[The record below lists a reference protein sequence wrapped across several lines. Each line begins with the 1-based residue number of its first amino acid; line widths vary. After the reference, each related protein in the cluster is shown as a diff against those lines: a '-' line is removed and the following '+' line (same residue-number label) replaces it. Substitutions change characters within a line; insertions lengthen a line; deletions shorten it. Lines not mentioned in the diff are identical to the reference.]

1 MLTTSIGRLRVIGI
15 IEGLSFLLL
24 VFIAMP
30 LKYIWGDPS
39 MVTAVGRVHGL
50 LWVIFCFALVDT
62 KAKKNWTIKQALVP
76 FIASMLPFGPFIIDR
91 KLRDDTL

>member
-1 MLTTSIGRLRVIGI
+1 MLTTSIGRLRLIGI

-24 VFIAMP
+24 MFIAMP

-39 MVTAVGRVHGL
+39 LVTQVGRIHGL
-50 LWVIFCFALVDT
+50 LWVIFCFSLID
-62 KAKKNWTIKQALVP
+62 AKSAKGWTIKQAMVP
-76 FIASMLPFGPFIIDR
+76 FIASMLPFGPFLVDK